1 MQWRRV
7 IGGPAVLAGG
17 ETVKREARDAPSM
30 VAIPGLEP
38 WMLAFLAAGG
48 FAVYT
53 VILEVG
59 MGWTDRQG
67 SPVLAAAFYSTI
79 VVTAAF
85 WLFVLQRGIP
95 AGALAPE
102 RIWPFVLAGIAYP
115 ALFRFLYYE
124 GIDRIGA
131 SVTAAIMGGYPA
143 VSVLLAVTVLG
154 DALGAVSAAGILLI
168 ITGVVVMQLTQDAD
182 DGDIEDVVT
191 RKLAGAGPRDVLY
204 PLAAMV
210 LTGAAFVLIDFG
222 LADYPDTVLATALTQ
237 TPALVIFASWAALAG
252 ARTGQLH
259 LRRGVLAAFALG
271 GLFNFVGWLAN
282 FFALQWGT
290 VVTVVPLLNTMP
302 LLILVI
308 TYGIARE
315 VPRSP
320 RVIGAVVAIVAGA
333 SLVQIGG

>member
-1 MQWRRV
+1 
-7 IGGPAVLAGG
+7 
-17 ETVKREARDAPSM
+17 M
-30 VAIPGLEP
+30 VPLPGLEP
-38 WMLAFLAAGG
+38 WTLAIVAAVG

-53 VILEVG
+53 VILEYG
-59 MGWTDRQG
+59 MGWTDGEG

-85 WLFVLQRGIP
+85 WLFALQRGIP
-95 AGALAPE
+95 SGALDPG
-102 RIWPFVLAGIAYP
+102 RIWPFVLAGVAYP

-143 VSVLLAVTVLG
+143 VSVVLAVLLLG
-154 DALGAVSAAGILLI
+154 DALSAVSAGGILLI
-168 ITGVVVMQLTQDAD
+168 IAGVVVLQLTQDAQD
-182 DGDIEDVVT
+182 EDIEDVVT
-191 RKLAGAGPRDVLY
+191 QKLAGAAPGDLLY
-204 PLAAMV
+204 PLAATV
-210 LTGAAFVLIDFG
+210 FTGAAFVLIDFG
-222 LADYPDTVLATALTQ
+222 LADYPDTVLATAVTQ
-237 TPALVIFASWAALAG
+237 TPALVIFAGWAALAG

-282 FFALQWGT
+282 FFALQWGS

-302 LLILVI
+302 LIILVI
-308 TYGIARE
+308 TYAIARD
-315 VPRSP
+315 VPRSA
-320 RVIGAVVAIVAGA
+320 RVLGAVVAIVAGA